1 MSVDPSN
8 HDQQELPNEIDTDNE
23 VEIDIDTGEPVPPK
37 KHKSENKKSRS
48 KASRSQSM
56 KVIQFSCPPTINN
69 NNSLLSNDDNSILC
83 NTNNN
88 NNTNNNDHLYTRQM
102 SEAPKRPSTAM
113 SFPTATQTAADDD
126 SIDPVPRRQ
135 LRESPNR
142 YSRFKRFI
150 KSFSKADSRLSL
162 YKAPPAPDD
171 GRKTLVL
178 DMDETLVH
186 CSSFPPHPS
195 VKYFVLQNNEYLYT
209 RPGLEDFLTYAQANF
224 EVFIY
229 TFAERDYAEEVLNK
243 IAPNID
249 EDHRLYR
256 DSCIVKKNLIIK
268 DLDMLNRS
276 KSKLIFVDD
285 NDKALKVNKENTIV
299 IPMWKGVPTDHTLI
313 NWLQPIL
320 EMCKSAT
327 DTRTVIKSIK
337 DKNRRYANA

>member
-8 HDQQELPNEIDTDNE
+8 QDQQELPGDIDTDNE

-37 KHKSENKKSRS
+37 PKKKKSHS
-48 KASRSQSM
+48 KSARSQSV
-56 KVIQFSCPPTINN
+56 KVIQFSCPPTLSNN
-69 NNSLLSNDDNSILC
+69 NNSLLNDDDNSILC
-83 NTNNN
+83 NSNTESHTNSNNN
-88 NNTNNNDHLYTRQM
+88 SNNNIHYTRQM
-102 SEAPKRPSTAM
+102 SEMPKRPSTAM
-113 SFPTATQTAADDD
+113 SYPTQALDDD
-126 SIDPVPRRQ
+126 SLEPVPRRQ
-135 LRESPNR
+135 IRESPNR
-142 YSRFKRFI
+142 YSKFKRFI

-195 VKYFVLQNNEYLYT
+195 VKYFVLSNNEYLYT
-209 RPGLEDFLTYAQANF
+209 RPGLEDFLEYAQQNF

-229 TFAERDYAEEVLNK
+229 TFAERDYAEEVLNT

-299 IPMWKGVPTDHTLI
+299 IPMWKGVPTDNALLT
-313 NWLQPIL
+313 WLKPIL
-320 EMCKSAT
+320 EMCKSAS
-327 DTRTVIKSIK
+327 DTRHVIKSIK
-337 DKNRRYANA
+337 DKTRRYANV

>member
-1 MSVDPSN
+1 MSVDPSKQ
-8 HDQQELPNEIDTDNE
+8 DQQELPSDIDTDNE
-23 VEIDIDTGEPVPPK
+23 VEIDIDTGEPVAPPPK
-37 KHKSENKKSRS
+37 KHKKENKNSRS
-48 KASRSQSM
+48 RNSRSQSM
-56 KVIQFSCPPTINN
+56 KVIQFSCPPTLN
-69 NNSLLSNDDNSILC
+69 NNSNLISNDDNSILC
-83 NTNNN
+83 STNNKSN
-88 NNTNNNDHLYTRQM
+88 NEHKYTRQM
-102 SEAPKRPSTAM
+102 SEAPKRPATAM
-113 SFPTATQTAADDD
+113 SYPSTQTAADDD
-126 SIDPVPRRQ
+126 SLEPIPRRQ

-209 RPGLEDFLTYAQANF
+209 RPGLEDFLEYAQANF

-229 TFAERDYAEEVLNK
+229 TFAERDYAEEVLNN

-299 IPMWKGVPTDHTLI
+299 MPMWKGTPTDHALI
-313 NWLQPIL
+313 DWLQPIL
-320 EMCKSAT
+320 EMCKSAS

-337 DKNRRYANA
+337 DKNRRFANV